1 MLEIVK
7 NGRICG
13 KVWVNFCCNFG
24 GKQYYLAIIILFHL
38 FYIAP
43 VHSLLKASYLNL
55 ASEVDPICLSLHSI
69 TDLLSKNVK
78 IKRENMLKHA
88 KLH

>member
-13 KVWVNFCCNFG
+13 KFWVNFCCNFG

-43 VHSLLKASYLNL
+43 VHSLQGKL
-55 ASEVDPICLSLHSI
+55 SEPGV
-69 TDLLSKNVK
+69 
-78 IKRENMLKHA
+78 R
-88 KLH
+88 